1 MSTLA
6 RALAHPTRRRI
17 LQILSERVASPREMA
32 VELGEPLGR
41 VSHHVRWLVA
51 REYLELVRT
60 RPRRGAVEHF
70 YRATLRP
77 VLRDEEWSRIPA
89 RRRRELAD
97 ALLRD
102 IWSDVLDAGEAGAMA
117 ADDVHV
123 SRTLL
128 ALDDEGRRALARAL
142 EGVVQLA
149 LQVQRE
155 SAERQSGQA
164 ARRSE
169 LAILHFDRIDGT
181 STRR

>member
-17 LQILSERVASPREMA
+17 LQIVSERVASPREIA

-41 VSHHVRWLVA
+41 VSHHVRWLAA

-60 RPRRGAVEHF
+60 EPRRGAVEHF
-70 YRATLRP
+70 YRAALRP
-77 VLRDEEWSRIPA
+77 VLRDEEWSRMSP

-102 IWSDVLDAGEAGAMA
+102 IWSDALDAGEAGGLA

-128 ALDDEGRRALARAL
+128 ALDDEGRRELAQAL
-142 EGVVQLA
+142 EAVVELA
-149 LQVQRE
+149 LRIQRE
-155 SAERQSGQA
+155 SAERSGER
-164 ARRSE
+164 ARPSE
-169 LAILHFDRIDGT
+169 LALLHFDRA
-181 STRR
+181 

>member
-17 LQILSERVASPREMA
+17 LQIVSERVASPREIA
-32 VELGEPLGR
+32 DEVGEPLGR

-51 REYLELVRT
+51 REYLELVDT
-60 RPRRGAVEHF
+60 QPRRGAVEHF
-70 YRATLRP
+70 YRAALRP
-77 VLRDEEWSRIPA
+77 VLGDAEWSRIPP

-102 IWSDVLDAGEAGAMA
+102 IWTDVLDAAEAGALA
-117 ADDVHV
+117 AGDVHV

-128 ALDDEGRRALARAL
+128 ALDDEARRQLAQAL

-149 LQVQRE
+149 LRLQRE
-155 SAERQSGQA
+155 SAERSGDA
-164 ARRSE
+164 TVRSE
-169 LAILHFDRIDGT
+169 LAILHFDRAT
-181 STRR
+181 QSAR